1 MGRLPYLRA
10 FALAAA
16 LFLYLALPAAPGGAS
31 AAAALGAPQ
40 LRPVDA
46 PATVA
51 AAASP
56 YNFTPAEQRAIAAE
70 NRVIELG
77 VENTNLKDE
86 VAALKAKLSEA
97 QINVG

>member
-1 MGRLPYLRA
+1 MCLKYLMKETQVMTTKPDTQIDAAQLQELAEQLTALHLRGAALRA
-10 FALAAA
+10 F
-16 LFLYLALPAAPGGAS
+16 G
-31 AAAALGAPQ
+31 
-40 LRPVDA
+40 VK
-46 PATVA
+46 T
-51 AAASP
+51 
-56 YNFTPAEQRAIAAE
+56 EQRAIAAE